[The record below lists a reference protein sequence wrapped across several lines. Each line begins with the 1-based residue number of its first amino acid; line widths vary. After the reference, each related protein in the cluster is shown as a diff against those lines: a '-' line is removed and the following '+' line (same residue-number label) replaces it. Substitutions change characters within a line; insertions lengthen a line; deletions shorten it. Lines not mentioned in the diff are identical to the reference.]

1 MEIIGIIAE
10 YNPFHNGHIYHIKKI
25 KEMYPDSLIVLVL
38 SGYFSERG
46 EISVLTKRQKTILA
60 LKNNIDLVVELPF
73 KFATQSAD
81 IFAKG
86 SLKILNYL
94 KIDKLIFGSESNDI
108 DQLTIYANTQINNKS
123 YDKLVKK
130 YLKDGV
136 NYPTSISNSL
146 KDLTSSS
153 ISTPND
159 LLGISYIKEI
169 IKNNYQITPITI
181 KRTTNYHETNSN
193 KKISSATNIRNLIR
207 ENKDYSNQV
216 PELTSTFLK
225 ENRVDYDKYF
235 QLLKYK
241 IITDKDLSIYQT
253 VDEGIE
259 NRLKKEIDSCNSTS
273 DLISKIKTKR
283 YTYNKL
289 NRMFLHILV
298 SLTKDNANNQEINYI
313 RVLGFNKKGQSHLNK
328 VKKDLPVPLITK
340 VTKNNYN
347 LLEQEFIAG
356 RLYKLLSNKDTVKE
370 ELEKPVQE

>member
-94 KIDKLIFGSESNDI
+94 KTDKLIFGSESNDI

-146 KDLTSSS
+146 KDLTNSS

-159 LLGISYIKEI
+159 LLAISYIKEI

-181 KRTTNYHETNSN
+181 KRTTNYHEINSN

-273 DLISKIKTKR
+273 DLISKVKTKR